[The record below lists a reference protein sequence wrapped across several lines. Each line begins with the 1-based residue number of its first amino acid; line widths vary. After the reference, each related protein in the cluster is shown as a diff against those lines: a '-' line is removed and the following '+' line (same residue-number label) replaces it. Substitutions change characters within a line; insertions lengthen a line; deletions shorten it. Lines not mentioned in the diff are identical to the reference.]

1 MSAVLVCAHVI
12 QSHLL
17 LGASGLRLEED
28 RLAMMALGT
37 SVLFGARQSRIGNH
51 VGHDVRQFTVGKS
64 LTIVNIH
71 PLTMFS
77 LFVRDLLNFVHDF
90 VNVDAVRLGLLLV
103 VAVSARVQQNLV
115 LLVLFRIQHVV
126 AFLAKPNA
134 DESGAVVVHSFVARH
149 SGKWLWAEKVECG
162 APANVILGRMCD
174 CCSERMVSF
183 GSGYTEMNSQHLR
196 NKMTT
201 RTLFICVF
209 LT

>member
-1 MSAVLVCAHVI
+1 M
-12 QSHLL
+12 
-17 LGASGLRLEED
+17 
-28 RLAMMALGT
+28 
-37 SVLFGARQSRIGNH
+37 
-51 VGHDVRQFTVGKS
+51 
-64 LTIVNIH
+64 
-71 PLTMFS
+71 
-77 LFVRDLLNFVHDF
+77 HDF

-162 APANVILGRMCD
+162 APVNVILGRMCD

-209 LT
+209 RRKAVIDIVIIIRAYNFGLDCKTVQR